1 MVSKFPVI
9 VGHEA
14 VGVVESVGDGVT
26 TVRPGMEALIILLK
40 ETAHHTLGVSRET
53 QFKGTYRAGIQ

>member
-14 VGVVESVGDGVT
+14 VGIVESVGEEVT
-26 TVRPGMEALIILLK
+26 TVRPGMEASIVPVK
-40 ETAHHTLGVSRET
+40 GTAQHTLGVSREM
-53 QFKGTYRAGIQ
+53 QFKET